1 MNAVKVKEG
10 LKGIANEVLAD
21 VQKEAEVLVHKAE
34 EDSKETLRI
43 AKDESDKIYALV
55 MAEAVTKTSS
65 EKKKIDT
72 KADVDVRNQILVA
85 KDALMQSTFEK
96 AQSRLNEVV
105 NEEKYKKFL
114 LKLIEESANKIGSG
128 KLIVIISSRD
138 KLWLT
143 QKNIDIISKRLHVD
157 LALADETTPSI
168 GGCKI
173 QTIDGRIIYDSTFE
187 NRIEQLKPAL
197 RPELAKIL
205 FQKEGS
211 PNVC

>member
-1 MNAVKVKEG
+1 MNAVKIKEG

-21 VQKEAEVLVHKAE
+21 VQKEAEVMVLKAE
-34 EDSKETLRI
+34 EDSKKALRI

-55 MAEAVTKTSS
+55 MADAVTKTSS

-72 KADVDVRNQILVA
+72 KADIDVRNQILMA
-85 KDALMQSTFEK
+85 KDALLKSTFEK
-96 AQSRLNEVV
+96 AQSRLNEAV
-105 NEEKYKKFL
+105 NEAKYKKFL
-114 LKLIEESANKIGSG
+114 LKLIEESAKKIGSER
-128 KLIVIISSRD
+128 LIVIINSRD

-143 QKNIDIISKRLHVD
+143 QKSIDLISKK
-157 LALADETTPSI
+157 LAVNLSLGDETTPSM

-173 QTIDGRIIYDSTFE
+173 QTIDGKIIYDNTFE

-197 RPELAKIL
+197 RPELVKIL

-211 PNVC
+211 PNVR